1 MIMRKKVWYMLV
13 LLSFVSLQIVAQ
25 SISVSGIVRDAENN
39 STLPGVNVMI
49 KGTSLGVPT
58 DFNGHFTLSVPKGAT
73 LQFSYIGYQSQ
84 QKIVTSG
91 ETLNVTL
98 QPETTKMDEVVVIGY
113 GTSKAKDLTAP
124 ISVVK
129 PEELLQRTTSSPMD
143 ALQGSVA
150 GVQVTTNGSP
160 GSSPSVR
167 IRGVGSLNNE
177 GPLYVVDGMFFD
189 NIDFLNTNDIQNMS
203 ILKDASS
210 AAIYGVRAANGVVII
225 TTKQGSLNSP
235 TKITYNGYIGFQTP
249 SNMLQMANGTQYATM
264 ELAKGDASDIAHVTL
279 SAQKFGGSGTSPTTS
294 TDWYDQILRRTA
306 MTQNHSLDISGGTD
320 KATFSF
326 GMNYLYQNGIMNT
339 QNYYDRFNMHAQTD
353 YQAYKWLKIGYNV
366 VLSNAILYTPNDA
379 AFTYAYAA
387 SPLYPVYDSN
397 NKLAS
402 PTDYASSTSIG
413 YANGEY
419 SNPVAAANYY
429 YNKTNMLQVLPT
441 VYAQLNLLGDKLV
454 WKTQYSQ
461 SYTLNRV
468 LAFTPQYYV
477 DAYQL
482 SPNNQSQLTK
492 TQDYYN
498 DYVID
503 NTLTYKDQF
512 GQNHLSV
519 LLGNSVRSEIW
530 QNLWATANNV
540 PEGATEYM
548 YIDNGDAGGRTT
560 GDGGSQYNGL
570 SFFARATYDYA
581 SRYLLTVTMRADGSS
596 KYQQHWGY
604 FPSIGAGWIVSQE
617 NFMTHQHVFDYLK
630 ARVSWGK
637 LGNDQVP
644 ASNGFNSLLT
654 GTSYSGVYG
663 SSGTASGSYVPG
675 YVSSNFFSY
684 LKWEVVTE
692 WDGGVDFSLLK
703 QRLNGSV
710 DYYNRVTSNAVIL
723 APQPM
728 GAPNLLGNFGQITN
742 SGFEFTLNWKD
753 KIGALGYVIGANLS
767 TLKNNVDNLHGLE
780 YMMGGKAEF
789 PTISQPGAPLNSFYG
804 YKVVG
809 VYQNAAQVAAD
820 PIAVANGLHPGDFKY
835 EDVNHDG
842 VLDNN
847 DEMLLG
853 SYLPKITYGM
863 TFGLIYK
870 NFELN
875 LMLQGQAG
883 NKILNMNRAN
893 RLWYSD
899 MNGDAQLITHL
910 WTGEGS
916 TNSYPS
922 ALGTT
927 KGWNNMASSFF
938 VESGSYLRVQTIQLA
953 YSFKLAR
960 SPKAP
965 SMRISFTADRPIIF
979 TKYSGFTPEI
989 GYSQAYNWGSGY
1001 DTQTYPTASTYTLG
1015 WTITY

>member
-1 MIMRKKVWYMLV
+1 MIMRKKVWYMLL
-13 LLSFVSLQIVAQ
+13 LLSFVSLQMVAQ
-25 SISVSGIVRDAENN
+25 SVSISGTVRDAENN
-39 STLPGVNVMI
+39 STLPGVSVMV
-49 KGTSLGVPT
+49 KGTSQGIPT
-58 DFNGHFTLSVPKGAT
+58 DLNGQFTLTVSKGAT
-73 LQFSYIGYQSQ
+73 LQFSYIGYQTQ
-84 QKIVTSG
+84 QLLVTSN
-91 ETLNVTL
+91 EMLNVKL
-98 QPETTKMDEVVVIGY
+98 QPTSTAMNEVVVVGY

-124 ISVVK
+124 IAVVK
-129 PEELLQRTTSSPMD
+129 PETLMQRTTSSPMD

-150 GVQVTTNGSP
+150 GVQVITNGSP
-160 GSSPSVR
+160 GSSPTVR

-189 NIDFLNTNDIQNMS
+189 NIDFLNSSDIQSMS
-203 ILKDASS
+203 ILKDASA

-225 TTKQGSLNSP
+225 TTKKGTLDTP
-235 TKITYNGYIGFQTP
+235 TKVTYNGYVGFQTP
-249 SNMLQMANGTQYATM
+249 SNMLKMANGSEYAAM
-264 ELAKGDASDIAHVTL
+264 EVAKGNSSDLAHVTL
-279 SAQKFGGSGTSPTTS
+279 SAQKFGGSGNNPTTS
-294 TDWYDQILRRTA
+294 TNWYDQLLRSA
-306 MTQNHSLDISGGTD
+306 AFTQNHAINIAGGSD
-320 KATFSF
+320 KMTFNV
-326 GMNYLYQNGIMNT
+326 GGNYSYQNGIMNT
-339 QNYYDRFNMHAQTD
+339 KNYYDRFNIHAQTD
-353 YQAYKWLKIGYNV
+353 YQAYKWLKVGYNV
-366 VLSNAILYTPNDA
+366 VLSNATLYSPNNA
-379 AFTYAYAA
+379 AFAYAYAA
-387 SPLYPVYDSN
+387 SPLYPVYDPTN
-397 NKLAS
+397 TLAT

-429 YNKTNMLQVLPT
+429 YNKTNMLEVLPT
-441 VYAQLNLLGDKLV
+441 VFAQLNLVGDKLV
-454 WKTQYSQ
+454 WKTQVSQ
-461 SYTLNRV
+461 SYTLNRG
-468 LAFTPQYYV
+468 LNYTPKYYV

-492 TQDYYN
+492 TQDYYY

-512 GQNHLSV
+512 GKNHLSV
-519 LLGNSVRSEIW
+519 LLGNSIRSESW
-530 QNLWATANNV
+530 QNQWSTANNV
-540 PEGATEYM
+540 PGGATEYM
-548 YIDNGDAGGRTT
+548 YISQGDAGGRTT

-570 SFFARATYDYA
+570 SYFARATYDYA
-581 SRYLLTVTMRADGSS
+581 SRYLLTATMRADGSS

-604 FPSIGAGWIVSQE
+604 FPSVGAGWILSE
-617 NFMTHQHVFDYLK
+617 EKFMAHQHLFDYLK
-630 ARVSWGK
+630 ARVSWGQ

-654 GTSYSGVYG
+654 GSGYSGIFG

-675 YVSSNFFSY
+675 YVSSNFFSW

-692 WDGGVDFSLLK
+692 WDGGADFAMFH
-703 QRLNGSV
+703 QRLNGTV
-710 DYYNRVTSNAVIL
+710 DYYNRVTNNAVIL

-728 GAPNLLGNFGQITN
+728 GAPALLGNYGKISN
-742 SGFEFTLNWKD
+742 SGFEISLDWKD
-753 KIGALGYVIGANLS
+753 KVGDFGYSIGANLT
-767 TLKNNVDNLHGLE
+767 TLKNNVDNLHGLA

-789 PTISQPGAPLNSFYG
+789 PTISQPGSALNSFYG

-820 PIAVANGLHPGDFKY
+820 PIAVANGLQPGDFKY
-835 EDVNHDG
+835 ADINKDG
-842 VLDNN
+842 VLDGR
-847 DEMLLG
+847 DRVLLG
-853 SYLPKITYGM
+853 SYLPTVTYGM
-863 TFGLIYK
+863 TAGLTYK

-875 LMLQGQAG
+875 IMLQGQAG

-899 MNGDAQLITHL
+899 MNGDAKFVTHL

-922 ALGTT
+922 ALGST

-953 YSFKLAR
+953 YSFKLGKA
-960 SPKAP
+960 PKAP
-965 SMRISFTADRPIIF
+965 NMRVSFTADRPLIF

-989 GYSQAYNWGSGY
+989 GYAVGYNWGTGY
-1001 DTQTYPTASTYTLG
+1001 DTQTYPTASTYSIG